1 MMICVNKECVDVKS
15 CVICLTCDSFECE
28 IKFGF
33 ISETQT
39 GKQVAGNHIRSQ
51 TINRAQ
57 NNNSP
62 MGHSHQQ
69 KSCHAHQVPA
79 AAMSDL

>member
-1 MMICVNKECVDVKS
+1 M
-15 CVICLTCDSFECE
+15 
-28 IKFGF
+28 IKFNS
-33 ISETQT
+33 ILESQA
-39 GKQVAGNHIRSQ
+39 GKQVGNHMNRSQ
-51 TINRAQ
+51 TLNRAQ

-69 KSCHAHQVPA
+69 KSCHSHQVPA